1 MKRILRNG
9 WAYGVVFFVLS
20 FLLGYYSFGLP
31 LNKSLLV
38 STPIGIGALL
48 LNGLFY
54 SRFAKSSKK
63 LNSISI
69 QLHHAETLKL
79 GSPANHTINEYAV
92 AGKLFLTDKRLIF
105 KSYKQ
110 DEYAWVLRTLHS
122 MEFYPSIFIA
132 GGDFIIRDEMGNRL
146 VFEVDDFK
154 IWKKALSAH

>member
-9 WAYGVVFFVLS
+9 LAYGVVFFVLS
-20 FLLGYYSFGLP
+20 FLLGYYSFRLP
-31 LNKSLLV
+31 LDKSLLV
-38 STPIGIGALL
+38 STPIAVFAIL

-63 LNSISI
+63 LNNISV
-69 QLHHAETLKL
+69 QLHHPETLKL
-79 GSPANHTINEYAV
+79 ESPANHTIDEHLV

-110 DEYAWVLRTLHS
+110 DEHAWSLHTLHS

-132 GGDFIIRDEMGNRL
+132 GGDFIMRDETGNRL
-146 VFEVDDFK
+146 VFEVDDIK
-154 IWKKALSAH
+154 IWKKALSVH

>member
-1 MKRILRNG
+1 MKRIFCNG
-9 WAYGVVFFVLS
+9 LAYGIVFFVLS
-20 FLLGYYSFGLP
+20 FLLGYFSFRMP

-38 STPIGIGALL
+38 STPIAVFALL

-63 LNSISI
+63 LQNISI
-69 QLHHAETLKL
+69 QFYHLEKLKL
-79 GSPANHTINEYAV
+79 ESPANHTINEHLI

-110 DEYAWVLRTLHS
+110 DEHAWSLHTLHS

-132 GGDFIIRDEMGNRL
+132 GGEFIIRDETGNRL
-146 VFEVDDFK
+146 VFEVDDIK
-154 IWKKALSAH
+154 IWKKAFQ